1 MKSAVSIDRRSPPRT
16 EVPVMPADLSA
27 LVALSE
33 CFAIAPPVGAIA
45 PLGRGLINDTYRLEA
60 GGRDYVLQRLN
71 GHVFPEP
78 ERIMANLARL
88 ARHPEPPESLGLRV
102 PDLIPTRDGAGFVRD
117 ATGAVWRL
125 MDFVPDTCNLPRLQS
140 VEQAL
145 EVGRVLGR
153 FHRWTAALPVE
164 DFAVTLPGFHDTPG
178 YFERLQAL
186 FDPGVAAPEMVP
198 LQSFIEARLD
208 LAETLEQAV
217 RAGRIAPRLTHGD
230 PKLDNILFDLDGR
243 RALALIDLDTVQPGL
258 IQHDLGDCLRS
269 CCNALGEGE
278 TDPDRVRFDLA
289 LAEPILAGYAEAT
302 RDWLSGEDIGRLF
315 DGIRVMP
322 FELGLRFLT
331 DHLQGDRYFKVDRP
345 GRNLIKARIQFALVA
360 DIERQ
365 ERAIRSVIETAFG
378 QSVTEVR
385 RGSA

>member
-1 MKSAVSIDRRSPPRT
+1 MPP
-16 EVPVMPADLSA
+16 DFNA
-27 LVALSE
+27 LIAL
-33 CFAIAPPVGAIA
+33 CKRFAIDPPIGPVS
-45 PLGRGLINDTYRLEA
+45 PLGQGLINDTYRLEA

-78 ERIMANLARL
+78 ERLMVNLARL
-88 ARHPEPPESLGLRV
+88 ARHSEPPESLGLHV
-102 PDLIPTRDGAGFVRD
+102 PALIPTRDGAGFVRD
-117 ATGAVWRL
+117 PAGAVWRL
-125 MDFVPDTCNLPRLQS
+125 MDFVPDTRNLPRLQS
-140 VEQAL
+140 LEQAS

-178 YFERLQAL
+178 YLGRLRAL
-186 FDPGVAAPEMVP
+186 FDPGAAAPEIAP
-198 LQSFIEARLD
+198 LLSFIEARSD
-208 LAETLEQAV
+208 LAETLDQAV
-217 RAGRIAPRLTHGD
+217 RDGRIAPRLTHGD
-230 PKLDNILFDLDGR
+230 PKLDNILFDQDRR

-278 TDPDRVRFDLA
+278 TDPGRVRFDLA
-289 LAEPILAGYAEAT
+289 LAGPILAGYAEAT
-302 RDWLSGEDIGRLF
+302 RDWLSGEDIDCLF
-315 DGIRVMP
+315 TGIRVMP

-365 ERAIRSVIETAFG
+365 EHAIRATIVESFR
-378 QSVTEVR
+378 SC
-385 RGSA
+385 

>member
-1 MKSAVSIDRRSPPRT
+1 MT
-16 EVPVMPADLSA
+16 ADYSHL
-27 LVALSE
+27 LGL
-33 CFAIAPPVGAIA
+33 CQHFAIEPPISAIS

-60 GGRDYVLQRLN
+60 GGRAYVLQRLN

-78 ERIMANLARL
+78 ERIMVNLARL
-88 ARHPEPPESLGLRV
+88 GRHPEPPESLGLHV
-102 PDLIPTRDGAGFVRD
+102 PALIPTRDGTSCVRD
-117 ATGAVWRL
+117 QTGAVWRL

-140 VEQAL
+140 IEQAR
-145 EVGRVLGR
+145 EVGRVLGC

-164 DFAVTLPGFHDTPG
+164 DFAVTLPGYHDTAG
-178 YFERLQAL
+178 YLGRLRAL
-186 FDPGVAAPEMVP
+186 FEPGTAATEIAP
-198 LQSFIEARLD
+198 LLRFIEARSD
-208 LAETLEQAV
+208 LAETLDQAV
-217 RAGRIAPRLTHGD
+217 RSGRIAPRLTHGD
-230 PKLDNILFDLDGR
+230 PKLDNILFDQDAR
-243 RALALIDLDTVQPGL
+243 RALALIDLDTIQPGL

-278 TDPDRVRFDLA
+278 TDPARVRFDLR
-289 LAEPILAGYAEAT
+289 LAGAILAGYAEAT
-302 RDWLSGEDIGRLF
+302 RDWLSGEDIDCLF

-365 ERAIRSVIETAFG
+365 DAAIRAVIVEAFR
-378 QSVTEVR
+378 S
-385 RGSA
+385 